1 MIKNRRIIL
10 ELRDMNEEKE
20 NINNNLKVNIVKA
33 E

>member
-20 NINNNLKVNIVKA
+20 NINNNLKVNNVK
-33 E
+33 EE